1 VYRSR
6 PISETGPEFARAT
19 IAKATNSIHRQ
30 LRSTMQSGAE
40 GQPLE
45 MLGMA
50 EESMLAYAESLIE
63 DQARI
68 SADERGVSL
77 EEELGTPGFAA
88 ARSAL
93 HYVVKVMVANN
104 AYLTNHLL
112 ELGVIRSGDGLR
124 LADEER

>member
-1 VYRSR
+1 
-6 PISETGPEFARAT
+6 
-19 IAKATNSIHRQ
+19 
-30 LRSTMQSGAE
+30 MQSGAE

-68 SADERGVSL
+68 SAEERGVSL
-77 EEELGTPGFAA
+77 EEELDSVGYAA
-88 ARSAL
+88 ARSAMS
-93 HYVVKVMVANN
+93 YVLNVLVAKH
-104 AYLTNHLL
+104 AYITNHLL
-112 ELGVIRSGDGLR
+112 ELGVIQSGDGLR